1 MDTANRPLSVQPD
14 LRPVLGCFIGTMSD
28 GQALRCFATQHE
40 AFEFCPAS
48 SHSACEL
55 LHIRCFFARR
65 TPVSTIVCQAAP
77 SIRVIAPKSVMA
89 SEITSTEVFE
99 AALR

>member
-1 MDTANRPLSVQPD
+1 
-14 LRPVLGCFIGTMSD
+14 MSD

-48 SHSACEL
+48 SHSTCEL
-55 LHIRCFFARR
+55 LHIRFFCEAN
-65 TPVSTIVCQAAP
+65 PCIDIVCQAAP